1 MLVKSKVNVNL
12 QSVTVPTVL
21 LFVGKKL
28 EKMNVSVLQ
37 GSVVKTFPH
46 SIPCLSDLIYLLASK
61 FDDSQICVSNAEIFL
76 DLQFLFYKSNC
87 LLDEDTCRSLN
98 CV

>member
-28 EKMNVSVLQ
+28 EEMNVSVLQ

-46 SIPCLSDLIYLLASK
+46 SIPCPSDLIYSI
-61 FDDSQICVSNAEIFL
+61 SI
-76 DLQFLFYKSNC
+76 
-87 LLDEDTCRSLN
+87 
-98 CV
+98 